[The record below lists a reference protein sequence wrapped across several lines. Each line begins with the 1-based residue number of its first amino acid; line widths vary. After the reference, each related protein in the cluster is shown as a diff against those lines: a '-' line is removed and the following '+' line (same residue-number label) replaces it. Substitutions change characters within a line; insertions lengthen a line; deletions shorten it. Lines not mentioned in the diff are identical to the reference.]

1 MSSGRFTGHDFS
13 GLRRW
18 RLDVYIDF
26 LGLAPATAEKL
37 AAEEEER
44 SGHDD
49 YKNHEYGH
57 DRGIAA
63 GATIAISHKIY
74 PPLCT
79 HHSLF
84 VRDVSVFG
92 D

>member
-1 MSSGRFTGHDFS
+1 M
-13 GLRRW
+13 
-18 RLDVYIDF
+18 DVYIHF
-26 LGLAPATAEKL
+26 FRSAAATAEKL

-44 SGHDD
+44 SRHDD

-57 DRGIAA
+57 DCGVAA
-63 GATIAISHKIY
+63 GATITISYKIY

-84 VRDVSVFG
+84 VRDVSVFA

>member
-18 RLDVYIDF
+18 RVDVYIDF
-26 LGLAPATAEKL
+26 LGLAPATADKL

-44 SGHDD
+44 SDHDD
-49 YKNHEYGH
+49 DKNHEYGH

-84 VRDVSVFG
+84 VRDVSVFA